1 MSDTTEQRSPPRRL
15 VETAH
20 GTRPEAFGGV
30 EWGLLSG
37 IALIWGSSFLWMEI
51 GLEAFS
57 PALITLARIGL
68 GAVALAVVPRARQP
82 IARED
87 WPQVAVLA
95 IVWMAVPL
103 LLFPIAQQW
112 VSSAVAGM
120 VNGAVPLFTAL
131 VSTILL
137 RTLPRSK
144 QLAGLAVGFLGVV
157 AITLPSARDL
167 DASALGV
174 GLLVLAVACYG
185 VATNVAVPLQ
195 QRYGSLPVLI
205 RAQLVA
211 LVLVTPFGLAGIRT
225 STFAWGPALAMVPLG
240 VLSTGL
246 AFVAM
251 TNLVG
256 RTGASRG
263 AVAIYFVP
271 VVAIVLGIT
280 VRSETVH
287 PLALAGTALVLV
299 GAWLTSRR
307 ERYDADVARESM
319 S

>member
-1 MSDTTEQRSPPRRL
+1 MTGAARERPSRRRL
-15 VETAH
+15 LETAH
-20 GTRPEAFGGV
+20 GTRPEAFGPT
-30 EWGLLSG
+30 EWGLLSA

-51 GLEAFS
+51 GLDAFS

-68 GAVALAVVPRARQP
+68 GAVSLAVVPKARQP

-87 WPQVAVLA
+87 WPRVAVLGV
-95 IVWMAVPL
+95 VWMAVPL

-112 VSSAVAGM
+112 VDSAVAGM
-120 VNGAVPLFTAL
+120 VNGAMPLFTTL
-131 VSTILL
+131 VAIILL
-137 RTLPRSK
+137 RTLPRSR
-144 QLAGLAVGFLGVV
+144 QLAGLIVGFIGVV
-157 AITLPSARDL
+157 AITVPNAQGL
-167 DASALGV
+167 DASAFGV

-195 QRYGSLPVLI
+195 QRYGSLPVLL

-211 LVLVTPFGLAGIRT
+211 VALVAPFGLPALGS

-256 RTGASRG
+256 RAGASRG

-271 VVAIVLGIT
+271 VVAIVLGVT
-280 VRSETVH
+280 VRGESVH

-299 GAWLTSRR
+299 GAGLTSRR
-307 ERYDADVARESM
+307 ELRAQPTGEA
-319 S
+319 

>member
-1 MSDTTEQRSPPRRL
+1 MSEAPQRASPRRL

-20 GTRPEAFGGV
+20 GTRPEAFGAV

-57 PALITLARIGL
+57 PAVITLARIGL
-68 GAVALAVVPRARQP
+68 GALSLAVVPRARKP
-82 IARED
+82 IPRED
-87 WPQVAVLA
+87 WPRVAILGV
-95 IVWMAVPL
+95 VWMAVPL

-120 VNGAVPLFTAL
+120 INGAMPLFTAL
-131 VSTILL
+131 VSIVLL

-144 QLAGLAVGFLGVV
+144 QLAGLVVGFLGVV
-157 AITLPSARDL
+157 AITLPTARGL
-167 DASALGV
+167 DASALGA

-185 VATNVAVPLQ
+185 LAANLAVPLQ
-195 QRYGSLPVLI
+195 QRHGSLPVLI
-205 RAQLVA
+205 RAQFVAVVLVA
-211 LVLVTPFGLAGIRT
+211 PFGLAGLRS

-240 VLSTGL
+240 ILSTGL

-256 RTGASRG
+256 RAGASRG
-263 AVAIYFVP
+263 SVAIYFVP
-271 VVAIVLGIT
+271 VVAIVLGIS
-280 VRSETVH
+280 VRGESVH
-287 PLALAGTALVLV
+287 ALAIVGTALVLV

-307 ERYDADVARESM
+307 ELRAEAVQTSEL
-319 S
+319 

>member
-1 MSDTTEQRSPPRRL
+1 MTEVTRQPSRRRL
-15 VETAH
+15 LETAH
-20 GTRPEAFGGV
+20 GTRPEAFGPG
-30 EWGLLSG
+30 EWGLLSA

-68 GAVALAVVPRARQP
+68 GAVALAVVPRAREP
-82 IARED
+82 IASED
-87 WPQVAVLA
+87 WPRVAVLGV
-95 IVWMAVPL
+95 VWMAVPL

-112 VSSAVAGM
+112 VDSAVAGM
-120 VNGAVPLFTAL
+120 VNGAMPLFTAL
-131 VSTILL
+131 VTIILL
-137 RTLPRSK
+137 RTLPRSR
-144 QLAGLAVGFLGVV
+144 QLAGLVVGFLGVV
-157 AITLPSARDL
+157 AITVPNAQDL

-195 QRYGSLPVLI
+195 QRYGSLPVLL

-211 LVLVTPFGLAGIRT
+211 VALVAPFGIVGLRS
-225 STFAWGPALAMVPLG
+225 STFEWGPALAMVPLG

-251 TNLVG
+251 ATLVG
-256 RTGASRG
+256 RAGASRG

-280 VRSETVH
+280 VRGESVH

-307 ERYDADVARESM
+307 ELREEAQTSER
-319 S
+319 

>member
-1 MSDTTEQRSPPRRL
+1 MTGATQERPSRRRL
-15 VETAH
+15 LETAH
-20 GTRPEAFGGV
+20 GTRPEAFGPT
-30 EWGLLSG
+30 EWGLLSA

-51 GLEAFS
+51 GLDAFS

-68 GAVALAVVPRARQP
+68 GAVSLAVVPKARQP

-87 WPQVAVLA
+87 WPRVAVLGV
-95 IVWMAVPL
+95 VWMAVPL

-112 VSSAVAGM
+112 VDSAVAGM
-120 VNGAVPLFTAL
+120 VNGAMPLFTAL
-131 VSTILL
+131 VAIILL
-137 RTLPRSK
+137 RTLPRSR
-144 QLAGLAVGFLGVV
+144 QLAGLIVGFLGVV
-157 AITLPSARDL
+157 AITVPNAQGL

-174 GLLVLAVACYG
+174 CLLILAVACYG

-195 QRYGSLPVLI
+195 QRYGSLPILL

-211 LVLVTPFGLAGIRT
+211 VALVAPFGLAALGS
-225 STFAWGPALAMVPLG
+225 STFAWGPALAMIPLG
-240 VLSTGL
+240 ILSTGL

-256 RTGASRG
+256 RAGASRG

-280 VRSETVH
+280 VRGESVH
-287 PLALAGTALVLV
+287 PLALAGTGLVLV

-307 ERYDADVARESM
+307 ELRAAPTTEG
-319 S
+319 

>member
-1 MSDTTEQRSPPRRL
+1 MSETTRDRPTGRRL

-20 GTRPEAFGGV
+20 GSRPEAFGSV

-57 PALITLARIGL
+57 PTVITLARIGL
-68 GAVALAVVPRARQP
+68 GALSLAVVPKAREP
-82 IARED
+82 IDRED
-87 WPQVAVLA
+87 WPRVVILA

-120 VNGAVPLFTAL
+120 INGAVPLFTAL
-131 VSTILL
+131 VSIILL

-144 QLAGLAVGFLGVV
+144 QLAGLVVGFLGVV

-167 DASALGV
+167 DASALGA

-195 QRYGSLPVLI
+195 HRYGSLPVLI

-211 LVLVTPFGLAGIRT
+211 LALVAPFGLWGLRT
-225 STFAWGPALAMVPLG
+225 STFEWGPALAMVPLG

-256 RTGASRG
+256 RAGASRG

-271 VVAIVLGIT
+271 VVAIILGIALLG
-280 VRSETVH
+280 EEVH
-287 PLALAGTALVLV
+287 PLALGGTALVLV

-307 ERYDADVARESM
+307 ELRAEPHTSEP
-319 S
+319 

>member
-1 MSDTTEQRSPPRRL
+1 MSDATRERSSRRRL

-57 PALITLARIGL
+57 PLLITLARIGL
-68 GAVALAVVPRARQP
+68 GTLALAVVPKARQP
-82 IARED
+82 IDRED
-87 WPQVAVLA
+87 WPRVAILA
-95 IVWMAVPL
+95 VVWMALPL

-120 VNGAVPLFTAL
+120 INGAVPLFTAL
-131 VSTILL
+131 VSIILL

-144 QLAGLAVGFLGVV
+144 QLAGLVVGFVGVV
-157 AITLPSARDL
+157 AITLPNARDL

-211 LVLVTPFGLAGIRT
+211 LVLVAPFGLWGLRS
-225 STFAWGPALAMVPLG
+225 STFEWGPALAMVPLG

-256 RTGASRG
+256 RAGASRG

-271 VVAIVLGIT
+271 VVAIILG
-280 VRSETVH
+280 VALLGEEVH

-307 ERYDADVARESM
+307 ELRAEAHTSER
-319 S
+319 